1 MKKRAFLF
9 GVLMLASAWSLG
21 AGEKLVI
28 QVSPAMAFAPANLR
42 VRTMIEADVE
52 NRSVEV
58 VAESEDFYRSS
69 EVQLDGDRA
78 PRTSVFEFRSLPPG
92 AYDVTVKLLNASGRT
107 RALARSRISVMPSG
121 SGDR

>member
-9 GVLMLASAWSLG
+9 GVLMLASPWSLG

-78 PRTSVFEFRSLPPG
+78 PRTNVFEFRSLPPG

-107 RALARSRISVMPSG
+107 RAFARSRISVMPSG

>member
-21 AGEKLVI
+21 ASAKLII

-69 EVQLDGDRA
+69 EVHLDGDRA

-107 RALARSRISVMPSG
+107 RAFARSRISVMPSG